1 MRRLLA
7 MLLAVPL
14 AAPVAS
20 TAGIDPGEWEI
31 KVATALPGTPPAEQ
45 ALTRCLSAEDGRN
58 PGRLFGAPGPGCEFL
73 NQRDDGKTYR
83 FDILCRDQ
91 NLTVS
96 GSGDMSYTP
105 ERIEG
110 SLTVRTVVGA
120 QTLDVRSRIQA
131 RRLGPCK

>member
-1 MRRLLA
+1 MKRLLLV
-7 MLLAVPL
+7 LLAAPL
-14 AAPVAS
+14 AAPLAVSAQIAS
-20 TAGIDPGEWEI
+20 GEWEI
-31 KVATALPGTPPAEQ
+31 KVSTALPGAPPVEQ
-45 ALTRCLSAEDGRN
+45 TLARCLTAEDSRN

-73 NQRDDGKTYR
+73 NPRDDGKAYR

-91 NLTVS
+91 NVTVS
-96 GSGDMSYTP
+96 GSGDMAYAP

-110 SLTVRTVVGA
+110 SLTVRTVAGT

>member
-1 MRRLLA
+1 MRRLA
-7 MLLAVPL
+7 AFLLAFPL
-14 AAPVAS
+14 AAS
-20 TAGIDPGEWEI
+20 AGIEPGDWEI
-31 KVATALPGTPPAEQ
+31 KVTTVLPGTPSVEQ
-45 ALTRCLSAEDGRN
+45 GQTRCLTGEDSRN

-73 NQRDDGKTYR
+73 NQRDDGRAYR

-91 NLTVS
+91 NVTVS
-96 GSGDMSYTP
+96 GSGDMTYAP

>member
-1 MRRLLA
+1 MKRLLPF
-7 MLLAVPL
+7 LLAVPL
-14 AAPVAS
+14 AASLAVSAE
-20 TAGIDPGEWEI
+20 INPGEWEI
-31 KVATALPGTPPAEQ
+31 KVTTALPGTPPAEQ
-45 ALTRCLSAEDGRN
+45 ALTRCLTAEDSRN

-73 NQRDDGKTYR
+73 NQRDDGKAYR

-96 GSGDMSYTP
+96 GSGDMSYAP

>member
-1 MRRLLA
+1 MKHLLPV
-7 MLLAVPL
+7 LSLFL
-14 AAPVAS
+14 AAPA
-20 TAGIDPGEWEI
+20 AAEINPGEWEI
-31 KVATALPGTPPAEQ
+31 KVTTVLPGAPPAEQ

-96 GSGDMSYTP
+96 GSGDMSYAP

-110 SLTVRTVVGA
+110 SLTVRTVAGA
-120 QTLDVRSRIQA
+120 QTLDVRSRIAA

>member
-1 MRRLLA
+1 MKRLLPF
-7 MLLAVPL
+7 LLAVPL
-14 AAPVAS
+14 AAPLAVS
-20 TAGIDPGEWEI
+20 AGIEPGDWEI
-31 KVATALPGTPPAEQ
+31 KVTTVLPGTPSAEQ
-45 ALTRCLSAEDGRN
+45 VLTRCLTAEDSRN

-73 NQRDDGKTYR
+73 NQRDDGKAYR

-96 GSGDMSYTP
+96 GSGEMAYAP

-110 SLTVRTVVGA
+110 GLTVRTVVGA

>member
-7 MLLAVPL
+7 ILLVLPL
-14 AAPVAS
+14 AAA
-20 TAGIDPGEWEI
+20 AEINPGEWEV
-31 KVATALPGTPPAEQ
+31 KVTTAVPGTPPAEQ
-45 ALTRCLSAEDGRN
+45 SLTRCLSAEDSRN

-73 NQRDDGKTYR
+73 NQRDDGRAYR

-91 NLTVS
+91 NVTVS
-96 GSGDMSYTP
+96 GSGDMAYAP
-105 ERIEG
+105 ARIEG

>member
-1 MRRLLA
+1 MKRLLPF
-7 MLLAVPL
+7 LLAAPL
-14 AAPVAS
+14 AAV
-20 TAGIDPGEWEI
+20 AGIEPGDWEV
-31 KVATALPGTPPAEQ
+31 KVTTAVPGTPPAEQ
-45 ALTRCLSAEDGRN
+45 SLTRCLSAEDSRN

-73 NQRDDGKTYR
+73 NQRDDGKAYR

-91 NLTVS
+91 NVTVS
-96 GSGDMSYTP
+96 GSGDMAYAP

>member
-1 MRRLLA
+1 MKRLLVIA
-7 MLLAVPL
+7 LALPL
-14 AAPVAS
+14 AAVAE
-20 TAGIDPGEWEI
+20 IDPGEWEV
-31 KVATALPGTPPAEQ
+31 KVTTAVPGSPPAEQ
-45 ALTRCLSAEDGRN
+45 SLTRCLSAEDSRN

-73 NQRDDGKTYR
+73 NQRDDGRAYR

-91 NLTVS
+91 NVTVS
-96 GSGDMSYTP
+96 GSGDMAYAP
-105 ERIEG
+105 GRIEG

>member
-1 MRRLLA
+1 MKRLLPF
-7 MLLAVPL
+7 LLAAPL
-14 AAPVAS
+14 AAA
-20 TAGIDPGEWEI
+20 AGIESGDWEI
-31 KVATALPGTPPAEQ
+31 KVATVLPGTPPAEQ
-45 ALTRCLSAEDGRN
+45 ALTRCLTAEDSRN

-96 GSGDMSYTP
+96 GSGDMSYAP

-120 QTLDVRSRIQA
+120 QTLDVRSRIAA

>member
-1 MRRLLA
+1 MRRLLPL
-7 MLLAVPL
+7 LLAVPF
-14 AAPVAS
+14 AAMAQ
-20 TAGIDPGEWEI
+20 IEPGNWEI
-31 KVATALPGTPPAEQ
+31 RVTTVLPGTPQVEQ
-45 ALTRCLSAEDGRN
+45 AQTRCLTGEDSRN

-91 NLTVS
+91 NVTVS
-96 GSGDMSYTP
+96 GSGDMAYAP
-105 ERIEG
+105 ARIEG

-131 RRLGPCK
+131 RRLGPCN

>member
-7 MLLAVPL
+7 VLFLVI
-14 AAPVAS
+14 AAPA
-20 TAGIDPGEWEI
+20 AAEINPGEWEI
-31 KVATALPGTPPAEQ
+31 KVTSVLPGTPPAEQ
-45 ALTRCLSAEDGRN
+45 ALTRCLTADDSRN

-96 GSGDMSYTP
+96 GSGDMTYSP

-110 SLTVRTVVGA
+110 NLTVRTVAGA
-120 QTLDVRSRIQA
+120 QTLDVRSRIAA
-131 RRLGPCK
+131 RRLGACK

>member
-1 MRRLLA
+1 MKRLLSI
-7 MLLAVPL
+7 LLLVI
-14 AAPVAS
+14 AAPA
-20 TAGIDPGEWEI
+20 AAEFNPGEWEI
-31 KVATALPGTPPAEQ
+31 KVTTVLPGTPPAEQ
-45 ALTRCLSAEDGRN
+45 ALTRCLTAEDGRN

-96 GSGDMSYTP
+96 GSGDMTYAP

-120 QTLDVRSRIQA
+120 QTLDVRSRIAA
-131 RRLGPCK
+131 RRLGACK

>member
-1 MRRLLA
+1 MKRLLPL
-7 MLLAVPL
+7 LLAVPL
-14 AAPVAS
+14 SAAAEIV
-20 TAGIDPGEWEI
+20 PGDWEI
-31 KVATALPGTPPAEQ
+31 KVTTVLPGTPQVEQ
-45 ALTRCLSAEDGRN
+45 AQTRCLGAEDSRN

-73 NQRDDGKTYR
+73 NQRDDGRTYR

-91 NLTVS
+91 NVTVS
-96 GSGDMSYTP
+96 GSGDMAYAP

>member
-1 MRRLLA
+1 MRRLLVIA
-7 MLLAVPL
+7 LALPL
-14 AAPVAS
+14 AAVAE
-20 TAGIDPGEWEI
+20 IDPGEWEV
-31 KVATALPGTPPAEQ
+31 KVTTAVPGSPQAEQ
-45 ALTRCLSAEDGRN
+45 SLTRCLSAEDSRN

-73 NQRDDGKTYR
+73 NQRDDGRAYR

-91 NLTVS
+91 NVTVS
-96 GSGDMSYTP
+96 GSGDMAYAP
-105 ERIEG
+105 GRIEG

>member
-7 MLLAVPL
+7 VLLAVPL
-14 AAPVAS
+14 FAPPAAA
-20 TAGIDPGEWEI
+20 AGIEPGEWEV
-31 KVATALPGTPPAEQ
+31 KVATTMPGTPSVEQ
-45 ALTRCLSAEDGRN
+45 AQTRCLTGEDSRN

-73 NQRDDGKTYR
+73 NQRDDGGTYR

-91 NLTVS
+91 NVTIS
-96 GSGDMSYTP
+96 GSGDMTYAP

-110 SLTVRTVVGA
+110 GLTVRTVVGT